1 MRALPIATHFRWT
14 FNNSFE
20 ANEVTSGKFSYN
32 GTHSTLNYRAES
44 NQDFGIVRCWAANHL
59 GETQKPCVFTLI
71 PAGKYNEVDKQW

>member
-20 ANEVTSGKFSYN
+20 ASEVQSGKYSYN

-44 NQDFGIVRCWAANHL
+44 NQVWRNSEREGISTFVTKCDRW
-59 GETQKPCVFTLI
+59 G
-71 PAGKYNEVDKQW
+71 